1 MLSEL
6 WADLRYRFRALV
18 RRNEM
23 ERELSD
29 ELRFHLER
37 EVEKYERQGV
47 AHAEAVRRARLAFG
61 GVDRAAEE
69 SRDARGTVMIE
80 AIAQDLRY
88 ALRGLRGRPAFSLG
102 VIVTLALGIGANAAM
117 FGITDRLLFR
127 APPNLRAAGEVHRV
141 YLSWFEDGSR
151 RVERNMAFRE
161 YLDLARDTRSFS
173 SFAAF
178 QTNTLAVGDGIDSR
192 ERNVT
197 VASASYFDFFD
208 ARPALGRFYS
218 KQEDVAPRGSPV
230 VVLGYSFW
238 QNEFGGRRDILGHQL
253 RVGKTLC
260 TIIGV
265 APEHFVGM
273 SDQGIPAAFM
283 PISAYAW
290 GQRETD
296 YTTTVFWSWLELVA
310 RRKADVS
317 EATANADLTN
327 AFRRT
332 WITAAASN
340 PGIPPVDSGRP
351 AAELG
356 PVQAGRGPQ
365 ASNEAKVVTWVSG
378 VAFIVLLIACANVA
392 NLLLSRAVKRRRE
405 IALRLAL
412 GVSRARLARQLLT
425 ESLVLAVIGGIL
437 GILIAQWG
445 GASLAALFLSGDASM
460 SVVSDARTLAVALV
474 ATMAAALLT
483 GLAPALHSMRG
494 DLARSLGAGARD
506 TGGGAQPL
514 RARTA
519 LLVLQAML
527 SMVLL
532 VGAGLFVRSLQNVR
546 GMRLGYDVGPVIYV
560 LENPRNVRLAPAEA
574 IALEQRLLD
583 EATRIPGVVAAT
595 PAVSVPFRSNEGRGL
610 FIEGVDDVRKRGRF
624 ILQAGGPDYF
634 KTVGTRIL
642 RGRAFDRRDAA
653 YAPGVV
659 VISDGM
665 ARVLWP
671 GLDALGKCI
680 RIGADTSPC
689 STVIGIAEDMR
700 VRSLTDER
708 EHAYYI
714 PFAQY
719 DIQPAGALLVRVNG
733 DATDYA
739 DLVRRRLQQLMP
751 GSSYVTTSP
760 FYQLVEPTMR
770 SWQFGATMFVA
781 FGGLALSLAGIG
793 LYSVIAYGVAQ
804 RRQEIGVRL
813 ALGASRAN
821 VVRLILRGGLRF
833 VIAGIAMGGVIALWS
848 GRWIGELLFHESPH
862 DPVVYVSVTI
872 TLIVVAVAATIVPA
886 LAASRVDP
894 SVTLRAD

>member
-1 MLSEL
+1 
-6 WADLRYRFRALV
+6 
-18 RRNEM
+18 
-23 ERELSD
+23 
-29 ELRFHLER
+29 
-37 EVEKYERQGV
+37 
-47 AHAEAVRRARLAFG
+47 
-61 GVDRAAEE
+61 
-69 SRDARGTVMIE
+69 
-80 AIAQDLRY
+80 
-88 ALRGLRGRPAFSLG
+88 
-102 VIVTLALGIGANAAM
+102 
-117 FGITDRLLFR
+117 
-127 APPNLRAAGEVHRV
+127 
-141 YLSWFEDGSR
+141 
-151 RVERNMAFRE
+151 
-161 YLDLARDTRSFS
+161 
-173 SFAAF
+173 
-178 QTNTLAVGDGIDSR
+178 
-192 ERNVT
+192 
-197 VASASYFDFFD
+197 
-208 ARPALGRFYS
+208 
-218 KQEDVAPRGSPV
+218 
-230 VVLGYSFW
+230 
-238 QNEFGGRRDILGHQL
+238 
-253 RVGKTLC
+253 
-260 TIIGV
+260 
-265 APEHFVGM
+265 
-273 SDQGIPAAFM
+273 
-283 PISAYAW
+283 
-290 GQRETD
+290 
-296 YTTTVFWSWLELVA
+296 
-310 RRKADVS
+310 
-317 EATANADLTN
+317 
-327 AFRRT
+327 
-332 WITAAASN
+332 
-340 PGIPPVDSGRP
+340 
-351 AAELG
+351 
-356 PVQAGRGPQ
+356 
-365 ASNEAKVVTWVSG
+365 
-378 VAFIVLLIACANVA
+378 
-392 NLLLSRAVKRRRE
+392 
-405 IALRLAL
+405 
-412 GVSRARLARQLLT
+412 
-425 ESLVLAVIGGIL
+425 
-437 GILIAQWG
+437 
-445 GASLAALFLSGDASM
+445 M

-474 ATMAAALLT
+474 ATMSAALLT

-560 LENPRNVRLAPAEA
+560 QENPRNVRLTQPEA

-583 EATRIPGVVAAT
+583 EAARIPGVVAAT
-595 PAVSVPFRSNEGRGL
+595 PAASVPFRSNEGRGL
-610 FIEGVDDVRKRGRF
+610 FIEGVDEVRKRGRF

-653 YAPGVV
+653 HAPGVV
-659 VISDGM
+659 VVSDGM

-671 GLDALGKCI
+671 GVDALGKCI

-714 PFAQY
+714 PYAQY
-719 DIQPAGALLVRVNG
+719 DLQPAGALLVRVNG

-739 DLVRRRLQQLMP
+739 DLVRRRLHQLMP

-862 DPVVYVSVTI
+862 DPVVYVSVTAV
-872 TLIVVAVAATIVPA
+872 LIVVAVAATILPA